1 MYLDRPMR
9 YVDRAANLYIDF
21 PAGRLHLSGEEAV
34 KYMRFRHDALGDYAR
49 LDRIKAVAIQVARKA
64 QDPRV
69 WPALAAALR
78 EVWRELDTDL
88 SLEEVLDYLPYARD
102 FQVALATL
110 PTREGAGTY
119 LYVDEARR
127 GSFLPPF
134 SGGRPS
140 PRPPASR
147 CACGGTP
154 GSSPGAGP
162 SWSGRGWR
170 CGRRRPRWPGAP
182 FTPATRRWA
191 ATTRACSTFPSS
203 PPTGPWPRWWWSSGR
218 TCYTKGRWSRPRRR

>member
-134 SGGRPS
+134 SGAAPRPA
-140 PRPPASR
+140 PRPPGAP
-147 CACGGTP
+147 AGGRRAHRLGP
-154 GSSPGAGP
+154 GLPGAGGGGGADGG
-162 SWSGRGWR
+162 GRG
-170 CGRRRPRWPGAP
+170 GPERRLRQRPGGGPLLRGPVP
-182 FTPATRRWA
+182 
-191 ATTRACSTFPSS
+191 PSRHR
-203 PPTGPWPRWWWSSGR
+203 PHRPLAEVVVELGPDLLH
-218 TCYTKGRWSRPRRR
+218 